1 MSPSLLDETL
11 MPLGRAARLLPS
23 MRNGKPVS
31 PATLWRWY
39 KFGCRAAGG
48 RVVKLQ
54 TWVLGGRRVTSREAI
69 ERFIAALSDDT
80 PLSQPAPAST
90 ETEAEQLR
98 AVGL

>member
-1 MSPSLLDETL
+1 MSSSLLNEDL

-23 MRNGKPVS
+23 MRDGKCVS
-31 PATLWRWY
+31 PSTFWRWY
-39 KFGCRAAGG
+39 RNGCRAVDG
-48 RVVKLQ
+48 RLVKLQ
-54 TWVLGGRRVTSREAI
+54 TWMIGGRRVTSREAI

-80 PLSQPAPAST
+80 PLPQPAPASS